1 MLRSNFVSPHIVS
14 SRQSQFAGSSYFLA
28 KQCQQRSHS
37 TKRAVRGPVEMVIP
51 FQRGDALQQ
60 PPPDL
65 ASYLFK
71 NRIIYLGMSL
81 VPAVTEL
88 LVAELLYLQYDD
100 PKKPIYMYI
109 NSTGTT
115 KDGEKLGYET
125 EAFGIYDTMMY
136 IKNPIYTL
144 AVGSAWG
151 EAAFLLAAGVKGNRA
166 ALPSATIMIKQPVAQ
181 MQGQATDID
190 NQRKEVRRTKT
201 QLIEIL
207 AKHTDK
213 TPEEIE
219 LAIARPKYM
228 SPQQAVEFNIIDK
241 VIDPKNTAKGEGVV
255 ESLRRSRLPT

>member
-1 MLRSNFVSPHIVS
+1 
-14 SRQSQFAGSSYFLA
+14 
-28 KQCQQRSHS
+28 
-37 TKRAVRGPVEMVIP
+37 MVIP

-166 ALPSATIMIKQPVAQ
+166 ALPSATIMVKQPVAQ